1 MLTTI
6 PSFQEEQERPAH
18 ACYECCT
25 AASIEELLL
34 VDALIELSPFF
45 VGLSEN
51 FSHCSGDDDLFH
63 DNIVNCCAACFAQ
76 MVQSMAS
83 IDADGRK
90 RQIASLTS
98 VLRDRP
104 AVPASAIITLE
115 RLLLSLVTMDKA
127 WIMPEPVLIE
137 ALYCSSSPFKAM
149 LDELGGTIK
158 IS

>member
-1 MLTTI
+1 MLTAI
-6 PSFQEEQERPAH
+6 HPFQDKQERPAR
-18 ACYECCT
+18 ACYECC
-25 AASIEELLL
+25 ARASIEELML

-63 DNIVNCCAACFAQ
+63 DNIVNCCAGCFAQ
-76 MVQSMAS
+76 MIQSMAS

-104 AVPASAIITLE
+104 VVPASTIITLE
-115 RLLLSLVTMDKA
+115 RLLLSLVTMEKA

-137 ALYCSSSPFKAM
+137 ALYCNTSPFRAM